1 MSLLLPDA
9 LDHVAEI
16 VGDGR
21 LALFLDFDGTLT
33 PIVDHPEDA
42 RLPDR
47 VRATLLA
54 LGRRVPVGVLSGR
67 DLADVRQR
75 VGIAG
80 LWYAGSH
87 GFDIA
92 GPHGEHSVVPE
103 GSAALPALA
112 QARERLERLAEAVP
126 GVALERKRL
135 AVAVHY
141 RQVAEAAADEV
152 RAAVQQVVDDHREL
166 QLFHGKMVVE
176 VQPAAAWHKGKALT
190 WLMEV
195 AELPPDVRPLYIGD
209 DTTDENAFREI
220 RDRGIGILVA
230 HRPIP
235 SAARYRLRDP
245 DEVARFL
252 DAVLA
257 ALRPEAD

>member
-1 MSLLLPDA
+1 MSELPDA
-9 LDHVAEI
+9 LDHVGEI

-33 PIVDHPEDA
+33 PIVDRPENA
-42 RLPDR
+42 RLPEG
-47 VRATLLA
+47 VRAALLA
-54 LGRRVPVGVLSGR
+54 LGSLLPVGVLSGR

-75 VGIAG
+75 MGITG

-87 GFDIA
+87 GFDIS

-103 GSAALPALA
+103 SSAALPALDRV
-112 QARERLERLAEAVP
+112 RERLERLAEAVP
-126 GVALERKRL
+126 GVVLERKRL

-141 RQVAEAAADEV
+141 RQVAETAVDQV
-152 RAAVQQVVDDHREL
+152 RAAVREVVEENREL

-176 VQPAAAWHKGKALT
+176 VQPAVDWHKGKALT

-220 RDRGIGILVA
+220 RDRGVGILVA
-230 HRPIP
+230 EHPGP

-245 DEVARFL
+245 EEVARFL
-252 DAVLA
+252 TAVLA
-257 ALRPEAD
+257 ALAP